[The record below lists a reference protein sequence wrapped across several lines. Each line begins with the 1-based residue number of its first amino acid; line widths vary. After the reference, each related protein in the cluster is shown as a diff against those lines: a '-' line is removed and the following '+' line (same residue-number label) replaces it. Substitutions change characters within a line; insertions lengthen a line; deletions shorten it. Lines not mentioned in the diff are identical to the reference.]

1 MSKPRGRG
9 RNSARK
15 LPRGNGKEF
24 ASSADRGLS
33 TLSALSSCDRLASII
48 AFEVALLES
57 RPEGAA
63 TCQPRAPP
71 WELDR
76 VLSCF
81 ALSGLGGFSFG
92 SDPQGVALGFSV
104 SAPSGRQK
112 SATPKIIA
120 QGSGFGLGTVNLIG
134 CDPTLRAEGADCNR
148 SGQLPFR
155 FRSLKWP
162 TDKRTSF
169 KNSASARTSKTDM
182 IQTRWK
188 GLGRGS
194 DQRIHI
200 HG

>member
-76 VLSCF
+76 VLRV
-81 ALSGLGGFSFG
+81 LR

-148 SGQLPFR
+148 SGQLPSR

-169 KNSASARTSKTDM
+169 KNFASARKSKTDM